1 MHSPRIAGRTDL
13 YFGLQPLQSSSFTAF
28 GAIPAEAALL
38 VPVRNPPPTPGFV
51 ADAGPARASW
61 PMTTA
66 TAAGTSAARH
76 AGRRNALGT

>member
-28 GAIPAEAALL
+28 GTTPAEAWL
-38 VPVRNPPPTPGFV
+38 VPADPPPTRV

-66 TAAGTSAARH
+66 TAAGTSSV
-76 AGRRNALGT
+76 LGTLIRTHTPRYEK